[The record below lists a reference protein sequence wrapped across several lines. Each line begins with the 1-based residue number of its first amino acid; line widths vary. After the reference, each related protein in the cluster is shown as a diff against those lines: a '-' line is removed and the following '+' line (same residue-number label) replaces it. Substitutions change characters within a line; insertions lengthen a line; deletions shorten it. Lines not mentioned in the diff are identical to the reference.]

1 VILRRGQFE
10 TGHLITTLSGHRHI
24 IGSVA
29 FSPDGTT
36 LATTS
41 FDATVKLWDAKTGHL
56 ITTLTEHEHTVGSV
70 AFSPDGTTLATA
82 SDDSTAKIW
91 QVGD

>member
-1 VILRRGQFE
+1 MNTGLVILRRGQFE
-10 TGHLITTLSGHRHI
+10 
-24 IGSVA
+24 
-29 FSPDGTT
+29 
-36 LATTS
+36 
-41 FDATVKLWDAKTGHL
+41 TGHL

-91 QVGD
+91 RVGD